1 MSKPLVNFMKFKD
14 DKGLLCAI
22 RKDYCTENEAKEI
35 AKEQLMAES
44 VKRTNEYHYMYHGFG
59 KTIDMDE
66 YENSW
71 WLIGDPTKNSVE
83 VYAFREG

>member
-1 MSKPLVNFMKFKD
+1 MSKAVNVMKFKD
-14 DKGLLCAI
+14 DKGYICAI
-22 RKDYCTENEAKEI
+22 RKDYCTESEAEQI
-35 AKEQLMAES
+35 AKDTLFTES
-44 VKRTNEYHYMYHGFG
+44 VNRTNEYKHMYHGFG
-59 KTIDMDE
+59 KAIGMDE